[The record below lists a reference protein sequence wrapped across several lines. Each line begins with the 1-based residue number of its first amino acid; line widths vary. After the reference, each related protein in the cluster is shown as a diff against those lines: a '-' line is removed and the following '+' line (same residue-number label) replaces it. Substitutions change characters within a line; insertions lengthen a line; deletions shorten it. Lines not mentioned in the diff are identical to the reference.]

1 MSRDLW
7 QSNHV
12 GTKTKKSTN
21 HIEVAQKTRPSSSLW
36 TQDSTFLTQVEG
48 NFAIGSDIRLD
59 TKIYTFTFLIT
70 TLNGTAFAIFVYN

>member
-12 GTKTKKSTN
+12 GTKTNKSTN

-48 NFAIGSDIRLD
+48 NFAIKSDI
-59 TKIYTFTFLIT
+59 
-70 TLNGTAFAIFVYN
+70 